1 MARAAPGRASCRCG
15 DERHAVWPFAGN
27 RKSQTSPRRQEA
39 GRLLPGARRAGRAS
53 RKGLGAS
60 GDRPCRVPVEVT
72 QAERSSRNSLRSLPF
87 TVCQSH
93 LGRLICSG
101 CRVGA
106 QACIPQ
112 SSPLNAMGL
121 SKAIRVTPCLLEVGV
136 LRDGGKIPFPWM

>member
-72 QAERSSRNSLRSLPF
+72 QAERSSRNSLLSLPF

-101 CRVGA
+101 CRVGVH
-106 QACIPQ
+106 CFCGGSGLRP
-112 SSPLNAMGL
+112 SVFSPECHGTLQGHSRNPL
-121 SKAIRVTPCLLEVGV
+121 SARSGRAP
-136 LRDGGKIPFPWM
+136 